1 MYPSYCLLWINQ
13 LLFWQMSFVK
23 NAIID
28 LRSATCARPPPRRA
42 WRKEKAACAAFVLVF
57 KVMVPKIP
65 ERCDQTPTGDDY
77 PAEQYHQYDLSH

>member
-1 MYPSYCLLWINQ
+1 MYPSYYLLWINQ

-42 WRKEKAACAAFVLVF
+42 WWKEKAACAAFVLVF
-57 KVMVPKIP
+57 KVMVPQIP
-65 ERCDQTPTGDDY
+65 ERCD
-77 PAEQYHQYDLSH
+77 